1 MAKAPTLAQI
11 KAGLAYATKQE
22 GPFYRVAKEGLTP
35 GPTNPLRSAQRYV
48 EKALGRQYAP
58 AEVPESS
65 LAKQSGIARVHS
77 LGVEDSPQYRTA
89 VFDAYA
95 KKNPQMVRQHGIK
108 NYDDLLRKSY
118 GQMAKE
124 TQQQFESL
132 PVRMSFHRAGEGNYP
147 NSAAMIDDVTQRGHL
162 NVFQGGDPHDF
173 LNAVDPRTGLNSN
186 EMFRAVHDFYGHGIK
201 KNPFGPKGEEVAWG
215 AHQPMYTDLAR
226 PAMTAETRGQ
236 NSLVNYSPLNATMK
250 AELLKVDEAI
260 HEARRY
266 GRDESLS
273 KLLERRREIM
283 DTFQYAPQK
292 SLILPPEF
300 NEPGYLGGIPDYM
313 QGLITPR
320 SGTATS
326 SALTHYSPLS
336 NLTTTDPRMYGRGIA
351 GAEAERVRLG
361 SGPKDRTYFYPGEL
375 GERVPEAK
383 LGPYGYRAESDNLY
397 DLQRDP
403 EKLNLLSRVS
413 NTRPYTAEANKGV
426 LDASSAQ
433 NDMERLVKE
442 YGYEGYL
449 NPSAEAAAVFYPKP
463 VTRVKAEGGSIQHFD
478 RGSIVK
484 KVGEEL
490 IGRGMAAVN
499 RLNMNFKDVT
509 KRVPELTEAA
519 KMLAEGK
526 VSAAQYNALVSK
538 LKPVEPYSFVP
549 APATA
554 EDAMRAL
561 TTNKQPMFGKS
572 HEIPAGERTSLR
584 LDIPAYKDHGVWVNS
599 IHREGS
605 PTTYGSTSSVTD
617 ATMMGEPEKALKVAQ
632 GGPKAPFAVIRGN
645 WNPMSEEEA
654 VAKSQAYLNHPE
666 WKQVG
671 YDPERHGYF
680 YDRAS
685 MEPIHSAEEVIQI
698 GPLVL
703 AKKPVYGKKAEEK
716 YADGGEVQ
724 HLAGGL
730 QNFATMNPNM
740 AAQGRENR
748 FRRGISATP
757 WFSEFSK
764 QYGEA
769 PDINKNAN
777 YDYRKAWEA
786 GVRPERDP
794 YDKDRYHWASS
805 TPTGEMLKSAGH
817 PTAWKEHYMR
827 ATGNNPDAVG
837 ATELDWLRLQGGK

>member
-1 MAKAPTLAQI
+1 M

-22 GPFYRVAKEGLTP
+22 GPFYRVAREGLTP
-35 GPTNPLRSAQRYV
+35 GSTNPLRSAQKYV
-48 EKALGRQYAP
+48 EKVLGRQYVP

-77 LGVEDSPQYRTA
+77 LGVEDSPQYRSA

-95 KKNPQMVRQHGIK
+95 KKNPQMMRQHGIK

-118 GQMAKE
+118 GEMAKE
-124 TQQQFESL
+124 TKQQFESL

-147 NSAAMIDDVTQRGHL
+147 NSGAMIDDVTQRGHL

-201 KNPFGPKGEEVAWG
+201 RNPFGPKGEEVAWG

-266 GRDESLS
+266 GRDESLG
-273 KLLERRREIM
+273 KLLDRRREIM

-326 SALTHYSPLS
+326 ATLTHYSPLS

-375 GERVPEAK
+375 GARVPEAK

-397 DLQRDP
+397 DIQKDP

-413 NTRPYTAEANKGV
+413 NTRPYTAEANRGV

-463 VTRVKAEGGSIQHFD
+463 VTRVKAEGGSIQHLAGGGKLGALGALVKQGIKKFAAPQDEALRLAQQRAALPVKKGGLGLPADNTPAQRADVMFPVEGYHGTNKSFPKFLSEKQGGNFD
-478 RGSIVK
+478 EFDGAFPRDGFWTTTDPSNASWYAGVAARNAEGTGANVMPLRLAMPKPHRVSAKQFAEEGEYSVPSQYDAEKMGNKSMIVERAEYPDSIPVAEIFREGMAKKYGSYAPYSWNKKDADKYYTLLDVPPEIQHTHNVAFDPDNIRSRFAAFDPFRRDAATAAALGVAAPDLLANEKAKGGSI
-484 KVGEEL
+484 
-490 IGRGMAAVN
+490 
-499 RLNMNFKDVT
+499 
-509 KRVPELTEAA
+509 
-519 KMLAEGK
+519 
-526 VSAAQYNALVSK
+526 
-538 LKPVEPYSFVP
+538 
-549 APATA
+549 
-554 EDAMRAL
+554 
-561 TTNKQPMFGKS
+561 
-572 HEIPAGERTSLR
+572 
-584 LDIPAYKDHGVWVNS
+584 
-599 IHREGS
+599 
-605 PTTYGSTSSVTD
+605 
-617 ATMMGEPEKALKVAQ
+617 
-632 GGPKAPFAVIRGN
+632 
-645 WNPMSEEEA
+645 
-654 VAKSQAYLNHPE
+654 
-666 WKQVG
+666 
-671 YDPERHGYF
+671 
-680 YDRAS
+680 
-685 MEPIHSAEEVIQI
+685 
-698 GPLVL
+698 
-703 AKKPVYGKKAEEK
+703 
-716 YADGGEVQ
+716 Q
-724 HLAGGL
+724 HLAGGG
-730 QNFATMNPNM
+730 
-740 AAQGRENR
+740 AAWQRAEGK
-748 FRRGISATP
+748 
-757 WFSEFSK
+757 SK
-764 QYGEA
+764 SGGL
-769 PDINKNAN
+769 N
-777 YDYRKAWEA
+777 
-786 GVRPERDP
+786 
-794 YDKDRYHWASS
+794 
-805 TPTGEMLKSAGH
+805 
-817 PTAWKEHYMR
+817 
-827 ATGNNPDAVG
+827 AVG
-837 ATELDWLRLQGGK
+837 RAKARAISKRNK

>member
-1 MAKAPTLAQI
+1 MAKAPTLAEI
-11 KAGLAYATKQE
+11 KAALAYATKQE

-95 KKNPQMVRQHGIK
+95 KKSPQMMRQHDIK

-260 HEARRY
+260 NEARRY
-266 GRDESLS
+266 GRDESLG
-273 KLLERRREIM
+273 KLLEQRREIM

-326 SALTHYSPLS
+326 ATLTHYSPLS

-397 DLQRDP
+397 DLQKDP

-413 NTRPYTAEANKGV
+413 NTRPYTAEANRGV

-463 VTRVKAEGGSIQHFD
+463 VTRVKAEGGSIQHLA
-478 RGSIVK
+478 GGGKTGVA
-484 KVGEEL
+484 EEIL
-490 IGRGMAAVN
+490 KRLGLTDAAVAAWKAAN
-499 RLNMNFKDVT
+499 KTGVFQ
-509 KRVPELTEAA
+509 KRVPASQEAA
-519 KMLAEGK
+519 VALGNRQITPAEYRAIVERHHP
-526 VSAAQYNALVSK
+526 VSPYGEPPKIISPEDIASV
-538 LKPVEPYSFVP
+538 LKAPQLETGIIGINKDIPHGSRVATRQDVP
-549 APATA
+549 AKDVYGQDVVSLH
-554 EDAMRAL
+554 DAL
-561 TTNKQPMFGKS
+561 SGKS
-572 HEIPAGERTSLR
+572 IGYGPTSYLKGGLEFISPPKGTHKIATGEMDKTTIARIFGDWQEHDPEELR
-584 LDIPAYKDHGVWVNS
+584 RYA
-599 IHREGS
+599 
-605 PTTYGSTSSVTD
+605 
-617 ATMMGEPEKALKVAQ
+617 A
-632 GGPKAPFAVIRGN
+632 
-645 WNPMSEEEA
+645 EA
-654 VAKSQAYLNHPE
+654 MKNPE
-666 WKQVG
+666 WAQVG
-671 YDPERHGYF
+671 MNPFRHSYF
-680 YDRAS
+680 YDKAD
-685 MEPIHSAEEVIQI
+685 MLPVKGAEEVVQI

-703 AKKPVYGKKAEEK
+703 AKKPRKARPDDPEFRLDK
-716 YADGGEVQ
+716 NDPTSPTFKDGGEVQ
-724 HLAGGL
+724 HLAGGG
-730 QNFATMNPNM
+730 
-740 AAQGRENR
+740 AAWQRAEGK
-748 FRRGISATP
+748 
-757 WFSEFSK
+757 SK
-764 QYGEA
+764 SGGL
-769 PDINKNAN
+769 N
-777 YDYRKAWEA
+777 
-786 GVRPERDP
+786 
-794 YDKDRYHWASS
+794 
-805 TPTGEMLKSAGH
+805 
-817 PTAWKEHYMR
+817 
-827 ATGNNPDAVG
+827 AVG
-837 ATELDWLRLQGGK
+837 RASYHAQTGGTLKPPVKGGDNPRRASFLARMGNMPGPMAKDGKPTRLALSLRAWGAASKEDARAKARAISKRNK

>member
-1 MAKAPTLAQI
+1 MVKAPTLAQI
-11 KAGLAYATKQE
+11 KAALAYATKQE
-22 GPFYRVAKEGLTP
+22 GPFYRVAREGLTP
-35 GPTNPLRSAQRYV
+35 GPTNPLRSAQKYV
-48 EKALGRQYAP
+48 EKVLGRQYVP

-147 NSAAMIDDVTQRGHL
+147 NSRAMIDDVTQQGHL

-260 HEARRY
+260 NEARRY
-266 GRDESLS
+266 GRDESLGE
-273 KLLERRREIM
+273 LLERRREIM

-326 SALTHYSPLS
+326 ATLTHYSPLS

-351 GAEAERVRLG
+351 GAEATRVRLG

-397 DLQRDP
+397 DLQKDP

-413 NTRPYTAEANKGV
+413 NTRPYTAEANRGV

-463 VTRVKAEGGSIQHFD
+463 VTRVKKEGGSIQHFD
-478 RGSIVK
+478 KGSIVK

-526 VSAAQYNALVSK
+526 ISAAQYDTLVSK

-561 TTNKQPMFGKS
+561 TANKQPMFGKS

-724 HLAGGL
+724 HLAGGG
-730 QNFATMNPNM
+730 
-740 AAQGRENR
+740 AAWQRAEGK
-748 FRRGISATP
+748 
-757 WFSEFSK
+757 SK
-764 QYGEA
+764 SGGL
-769 PDINKNAN
+769 N
-777 YDYRKAWEA
+777 
-786 GVRPERDP
+786 
-794 YDKDRYHWASS
+794 
-805 TPTGEMLKSAGH
+805 
-817 PTAWKEHYMR
+817 
-827 ATGNNPDAVG
+827 AVG
-837 ATELDWLRLQGGK
+837 RASYHAQTGGTLKPPVKGGDNPRRASFLARMGNMPGPMAKDGKPTRLALSLRAWGAASKEDARAKARAISKRNK